1 MAVKFS
7 DFSIGAIGADLE
19 IVGYDSGTVSNVQV
33 SYSDLKIDI
42 LGDAVT
48 GTGASGQVAYWNGTE
63 TQAGS
68 NNLFWN
74 NTNQTLGI
82 GTTSPIVVSA
92 GYSYLALNNSV
103 NGGVIEFQSNGT
115 RIATINNN
123 ASSFDIETKISAPI
137 TFGTNGSE
145 RMRITSVGNV
155 GIGTTS
161 PTVVNNYTT
170 LDLRGTNGG
179 IMYFGTSS
187 TPSLRLIG
195 EVTDTFIENI
205 STGSLIFRTTASS
218 TERMRLTNGGN
229 LLVGTATDLGYKF
242 SVSGTSYISDSAN
255 TILTL
260 NSTNATGYTAFQ
272 INDSGVAKALIGYGT
287 YLTTDGGFAIRT
299 QGGVPFTVAIGG
311 GTPNFTIA
319 STGAATLSNDL
330 LISGVFRQTVTTNR
344 QTASYTLVLTDR
356 GKLVEM
362 NVATAN
368 NLTVPLNSAI
378 QFPIGAQIDISQ
390 YGAGQTT
397 VVATGGVTVRSAAGA
412 LKLAA
417 QYSGAT
423 LVKIATDEWYL
434 FGDITV

>member
-68 NNLFWN
+68 NNLFYDA
-74 NTNQTLGI
+74 TNVRLGI
-82 GTTSPIVVSA
+82 RSSSPTGNLEIKTA
-92 GYSYLALNNSV
+92 NDLATLRAYPNDDFSSPLHLLRGNNGLV
-103 NGGVIEFQSNGT
+103 AINTFTSNGT
-115 RIATINNN
+115 I
-123 ASSFDIETKISAPI
+123 
-137 TFGTNGSE
+137 
-145 RMRITSVGNV
+145 
-155 GIGTTS
+155 TS
-161 PTVVNNYTT
+161 PTDVSAS
-170 LDLRGTNGG
+170 GG
-179 IMYFGTSS
+179 ITRFTGNIYLDGAYRAVARMEYITTSVPAIGNPPTAIRWLTTNAS
-187 TPSLRLIG
+187 YSLD
-195 EVTDTFIENI
+195 EK
-205 STGSLIFRTTASS
+205 
-218 TERMRLTNGGN
+218 MRLTAAGR
-229 LLVGTATDLGYKF
+229 LLLGTTTESTNILEVVGTARISSDL
-242 SVSGTSYISDSAN
+242 
-255 TILTL
+255 
-260 NSTNATGYTAFQ
+260 
-272 INDSGVAKALIGYGT
+272 
-287 YLTTDGGFAIRT
+287 
-299 QGGVPFTVAIGG
+299 TV
-311 GTPNFTIA
+311 N
-319 STGAATLSNDL
+319 
-330 LISGVFRQTVTTNR
+330 GVFLQTVTTNR
-344 QTASYTLVLTDR
+344 QTASYTLALADR

-368 NLTVPLNSAI
+368 NLTVPLDSAI
-378 QFPIGAQIDISQ
+378 AFPVGTQIDISQ

-423 LVKIATDEWYL
+423 LVKIATNEWYL

>member
-68 NNLFWN
+68 NNLFWDAVN
-74 NTNQTLGI
+74 SRLGI
-82 GTTSPIVVSA
+82 RSSSPTGNLEIKTANDLATLRAYPNDDSSSPLHLLRGNNGVV
-92 GYSYLALNNSV
+92 ALNT
-103 NGGVIEFQSNGT
+103 FTSNGT
-115 RIATINNN
+115 I
-123 ASSFDIETKISAPI
+123 
-137 TFGTNGSE
+137 
-145 RMRITSVGNV
+145 
-155 GIGTTS
+155 TS
-161 PTVVNNYTT
+161 PTDVSAS
-170 LDLRGTNGG
+170 GG
-179 IMYFGTSS
+179 I
-187 TPSLRLIG
+187 LRLTGNIYIDGAYRTVARMEYITTSVPAIG
-195 EVTDTFIENI
+195 NPPTAIRWLTTNA
-205 STGSLIFRTTASS
+205 SYSLD
-218 TERMRLTNGGN
+218 EKMRLTAAGR
-229 LLVGTATDLGYKF
+229 LLLGTTTESTNILEVVGTARISSDL
-242 SVSGTSYISDSAN
+242 
-255 TILTL
+255 
-260 NSTNATGYTAFQ
+260 
-272 INDSGVAKALIGYGT
+272 
-287 YLTTDGGFAIRT
+287 
-299 QGGVPFTVAIGG
+299 TV
-311 GTPNFTIA
+311 N
-319 STGAATLSNDL
+319 
-330 LISGVFRQTVTTNR
+330 GVFLQTVTTNR
-344 QTASYTLVLTDR
+344 QTASYTLALADR

-368 NLTVPLNSAI
+368 NLTIPLDSAVA
-378 QFPIGAQIDISQ
+378 FPVGTQIDISQ

-423 LVKIATDEWYL
+423 LVKIATNEWYL